1 MEELMRRV
9 GETQNYKQAFKVS
22 ADRVRTPML
31 STGITAEKKDSIDT
45 METMLY
51 IADIFMVGEMQRYV
65 AMVKTYCTE
74 NGLYKQIT
82 KKRVNAMMEMM
93 TVRQQHLSQYEYDV
107 LFSFVTASFPEYKA
121 EFYKVGGSA
130 TKQLQKRIN
139 EQTGDGFY
147 RIFDTYRSL
156 FCEKGV
162 SHPELVAAVYTIAEM
177 ASMGRNIATS
187 IVRDMELV
195 GNGFSTTRDV
205 HIEMFDRVSVCGREV
220 LCSLG
225 IEDTV
230 KFDREELS
238 DIQNI
243 FDNIQSFLV
252 SSNLCISF
260 LRAMGQLS
268 AAYVDF
274 CVGKLALTLKREFR
288 IMGKPGIRLQK
299 MLGPIGVSALTA
311 QLNAFDIPDDAEV
324 WDVIDIIGD
333 YKEGSALWRFAQE
346 CYKEI
351 HFLHSLARID
361 EEHANNM
368 EKNTLN

>member
-9 GETQNYKQAFKVS
+9 GETQKYKQAFKINT
-22 ADRVRTPML
+22 DRVRTPML
-31 STGITAEKKDSIDT
+31 SSGITSEKKDSIDT

-65 AMVKTYCTE
+65 AMAKTYCTE

-156 FCEKGV
+156 FSEKGV

-230 KFDREELS
+230 KIDREELS

-274 CVGKLALTLKREFR
+274 CVGRLALTLKRELR

-333 YKEGSALWRFAQE
+333 YKEGTALWRFAQE

-351 HFLHSLARID
+351 HFLHALARID
-361 EEHANNM
+361 EENANNI